1 MKWDEVKEV
10 APLYAL
16 GALEAE
22 TAAAVEASLRN
33 ASPDQQREIAEWRE
47 IVALLPQALNQP
59 APPDHLKERLLS
71 RLNDE
76 SQETP
81 LETAI
86 AESAAE
92 QTDDKVLIF
101 TPARRS
107 ETKVARWLPL
117 AAAVLLA
124 LTSAYLLWQNSR
136 LERERD
142 QISQALEEEK
152 RKLETFAASQTK
164 VIQLVGDQAPNANA
178 RVFWDTKRNQWVIYI
193 FDLPEPPSG
202 KQYQLWYVVKD
213 APISAAVFSTD
224 SRGQKVLELTLPPEA
239 WSGMNLTAVTLEPRG
254 GSPTPTSGFYLKAKI

>member
-22 TAAAVEASLRN
+22 TAAALEASLRE

-92 QTDDKVLIF
+92 PADNKVLIF

-107 ETKVARWLPL
+107 ETRVARWLPL
-117 AAAVLLA
+117 AAAILLA

-136 LERERD
+136 LARERD
-142 QISQALEEEK
+142 QISQALDEEI
-152 RKLETFAASQTK
+152 RRRDTLTASATK
-164 VIQLVGDQAPNANA
+164 VVQMIGDQVPQANA
-178 RVFWDTKRNQWVIYI
+178 RVFWDTKRNQWVIFI
-193 FDLPEPPSG
+193 FDLPAPPPG
-202 KQYQLWYVVKD
+202 KEYQLWYVAKNR
-213 APISAAVFSTD
+213 PISAAVFSTD
-224 SRGQKVLELTLPPEA
+224 PHGRKMLELSLPPEA
-239 WSGMNLTAVTLEPRG
+239 LDGLAATAVTLEPRG
-254 GSPTPTSGFYLKAKI
+254 GSPQPTSGFYLKAKI

>member
-16 GALEAE
+16 GALDAE
-22 TAAAVEASLRN
+22 TTTAVEASLRQ
-33 ASPDQQREIAEWRE
+33 ASPDEQREIAGWRE
-47 IVALLPQALNQP
+47 IVALLPQALAQP

-71 RLNDE
+71 RLADE

-86 AESAAE
+86 AESAAQ

-117 AAAVLLA
+117 AAAILLA
-124 LTSAYLLWQNSR
+124 LTSAYLLWQNTR
-136 LERERD
+136 LARERD
-142 QISQALEEEK
+142 QIAQALDEEK
-152 RKLETFAASQTK
+152 RKLDTFATSQTK

-178 RVFWDTKRNQWVIYI
+178 RVFWDTRRNQWVIYI
-193 FDLPEPPSG
+193 FDLPAPPPD
-202 KQYQLWYVVKD
+202 KQYQLWYVVKNT
-213 APISAAVFSTD
+213 PISAKVFSTD
-224 SRGQKVLELTLPPEA
+224 AQGRQMLELTLPPEA
-239 WSGMNLTAVTLEPRG
+239 WSGMNMTAVTLEPRG
-254 GSPTPTSGFYLKAKI
+254 GSPQPTSGFYLKAKI